1 MKWLITVFAFIS
13 LTASA
18 QTLKWSFTVDGPV
31 YGWAT
36 DGFGGLVVCH
46 NPPPFNN
53 CIRTTW
59 IDGKG
64 RPVLTNDI
72 CITEGI
78 VDEIDVQIVRFSKS
92 EVALQ
97 VEVGFEN
104 AVDTNFL
111 HRINRT
117 GTITVTPLAEEEI
130 MDAKPSTLLDSQGF
144 FTRTKD
150 PTYTFR
156 RYSN

>member
-1 MKWLITVFAFIS
+1 MKWLTALFAFLS

-36 DGFGGLVVCH
+36 DGYGGLVVCH
-46 NPPPFNN
+46 NPPPFGN

-72 CITEGI
+72 CITEGV
-78 VDEIDVQIVRFSKS
+78 VDDIDVKIVRFNKS

-97 VEVGFEN
+97 VEVGIEN
-104 AVDTNFL
+104 ADNTNYL
-111 HRINRT
+111 HRINRA
-117 GTITVTPLAEEEI
+117 GTVSDTPLDVEEV
-130 MDAKPSTLLDSQGF
+130 MDAKPSTLVDGQGF
-144 FTRTKD
+144 FTRMKENF
-150 PTYTFR
+150 YTFR